1 MLGCDALPSTRRDC
15 SLLDGFVVALETR
28 RSTEFHIAHALFLP
42 GRDPRLRRVLC
53 DQMRCTWVIGQPTLL
68 DLLGV

>member
-1 MLGCDALPSTRRDC
+1 LFCWPDRYAV
-15 SLLDGFVVALETR
+15 LLVDGFVVAFETR
-28 RSTEFHIAHALFLP
+28 RSTEFHIAHALGRP

-53 DQMRCTWVIGQPTLL
+53 HEIRCNWVIGRPTLL